1 MRKASLV
8 NSGLS
13 TSARFDQS
21 GVSSTVSSKECRRS
35 RTYSSICDRSMKTV
49 FSLFAAVK
57 PEREKKP

>member
-21 GVSSTVSSKECRRS
+21 GVLSIVSSKECRCGRA
-35 RTYSSICDRSMKTV
+35 YLNICFRSMKTV